1 MCDRLGILIW
11 QDMMFTCSMYPSDN
25 QFLSSVSEEISQ
37 QIRRLQRHPSIVIWA
52 GNNENEA
59 ALSGDW

>member
-1 MCDRLGILIW
+1 MCDRLGILVW
-11 QDMMFTCSMYPSDN
+11 QDTMFACSMYPSDN

-37 QIRRLQRHPSIVIWA
+37 QIRRLQRHPSIVVWA